1 MVENR
6 GDADPPSL
14 RVANPLCA
22 GDGAVRVDSATTPSR
37 PRVAV
42 VEGFDLVRTF
52 PGVRA
57 INGVNV
63 SCSPGRIL
71 ALVGENGAGKTTL
84 CNVLGGVLRP
94 DSGQIVV
101 SGASV
106 RIRSPKHA
114 RALGIG
120 FVHQETT
127 LLPQLTVGE
136 NVMLDREPTHFG
148 LIRQRDL
155 HAQAD
160 RVLRQLTDQIDVDE
174 MTYRLPPSSLQMV
187 EIAKACSDQPRL
199 LMLDEPTS
207 SLSTMEAERLFAMLR
222 TLRGRETSIL
232 FISHRLDEVFAIAD
246 EVMVRKDGEVVAV
259 RAACELSRDEVI
271 GLMVGRKMT
280 QAFQPRR
287 TAAPGPAALELR
299 GIDIRGRVRDVSLS
313 IGHGEIV
320 GLGGLNGQGQR
331 DLVRAL
337 FGLVPIDR
345 GEIRVGDHPRK
356 LRSPAEAMAAGI
368 AFVSDDRKGE
378 GVVPAMSVGDNIVLS
393 SLAAIS
399 RLGIID
405 RRRERISVEH
415 FVTSLDIHVT
425 SLDQKVRTLSGGNQ
439 QKVVFAKW
447 LMTEP
452 RVLVL
457 DEPTRG
463 IDVETKVQI
472 YTLLRDL
479 ANQGH
484 AVLLLSSDMLELIG
498 CCDRIH
504 VMYEGRLVGS
514 VPGAEATEER
524 LMQLSSGV
532 AADGHAA

>member
-1 MVENR
+1 
-6 GDADPPSL
+6 
-14 RVANPLCA
+14 
-22 GDGAVRVDSATTPSR
+22 
-37 PRVAV
+37 VAV
-42 VEGFDLVRTF
+42 VEGVELVRTF

-57 INGVNV
+57 INGVNI

-84 CNVLGGVLRP
+84 CNVIGGVLRP
-94 DSGQIVV
+94 ESGQMFV
-101 SGASV
+101 SGAPV
-106 RIRSPKHA
+106 GIRSPKHA
-114 RALGIG
+114 RLLGIG

-136 NVMLDREPTHFG
+136 NIMLDREPTHFG
-148 LIRQRDL
+148 LIRQREL
-155 HAQAD
+155 HAQAE
-160 RVLRQLTDQIDVDE
+160 RVLRQITDQIDVDE

-187 EIAKACSDQPRL
+187 EIAKACSCEPRL
-199 LMLDEPTS
+199 LILDEPTS

-222 TLRGRETSIL
+222 ALRAHETSVL
-232 FISHRLDEVFAIAD
+232 FISHRLDEVFAVAD
-246 EVMVRKDGEVVAV
+246 DVMVMKDGEVVAT
-259 RAACELSRDEVI
+259 RAARELSRDEVI

-280 QAFQPRR
+280 QAFPPRG
-287 TAAPGPAALELR
+287 TATPGPAVLELR

-313 IGHGEIV
+313 IGPGEIV
-320 GLGGLNGQGQR
+320 GVGGLNGQGQR

-345 GEIRVGDHPRK
+345 GEIRVADHPQK

-378 GVVPAMSVGDNIVLS
+378 GLVPAMSVGDNIALS
-393 SLAAIS
+393 SLAEIS
-399 RLGIID
+399 RLGIIN
-405 RRRERISVEH
+405 RNHERMRVEQ

-447 LMTEP
+447 LLTEP

-463 IDVETKVQI
+463 IDVETKLQI
-472 YTLLRDL
+472 YSLLRRL

-484 AVLLLSSDMLELIG
+484 AVLLISSDMLELIG
-498 CCDRIH
+498 CSDRIY

-514 VPGAEATEER
+514 VPGAEATEEL
-524 LMQLSSGV
+524 LMRLSSGF
-532 AADGHAA
+532 AADGHAT

>member
-1 MVENR
+1 
-6 GDADPPSL
+6 
-14 RVANPLCA
+14 
-22 GDGAVRVDSATTPSR
+22 
-37 PRVAV
+37 VAV
-42 VEGFDLVRTF
+42 VEGVELVRTF

-57 INGVNV
+57 MNGVNI

-84 CNVLGGVLRP
+84 CNVLGGVIRP
-94 DSGQIVV
+94 ESGQIFV
-101 SGASV
+101 SGSAVSV
-106 RIRSPKHA
+106 RNPKHA
-114 RALGIG
+114 RLLGIG

-136 NVMLDREPTHFG
+136 NIMLDREPTRFG
-148 LIRQRDL
+148 LIRQRRL
-155 HAQAD
+155 HAQAE
-160 RVLRQLTDQIDVDE
+160 RVLRQITDQIDVDE

-187 EIAKACSDQPRL
+187 EIAKACSCEPRL
-199 LMLDEPTS
+199 LILDEPTS

-222 TLRGRETSIL
+222 ALRAHETSVL
-232 FISHRLDEVFAIAD
+232 FISHRLDEVFAVAD
-246 EVMVRKDGEVVAV
+246 DVMVMKDGEVVAM
-259 RAACELSRDEVI
+259 RAAGELSRDEVI

-280 QAFQPRR
+280 QAFPPRGPA
-287 TAAPGPAALELR
+287 TPGPAALELR

-313 IGHGEIV
+313 IGPGEIV

-337 FGLVPIDR
+337 FGMVPIDR
-345 GEIRVGDHPRK
+345 GEIRVADHPQK

-378 GVVPAMSVGDNIVLS
+378 GLVPAMSVGDNIALS
-393 SLAAIS
+393 SLAEIS

-405 RRRERISVEH
+405 RNHERTRVEQ

-472 YTLLRDL
+472 YALLRRL
-479 ANQGH
+479 ADQGH

-498 CCDRIH
+498 CSDRIY